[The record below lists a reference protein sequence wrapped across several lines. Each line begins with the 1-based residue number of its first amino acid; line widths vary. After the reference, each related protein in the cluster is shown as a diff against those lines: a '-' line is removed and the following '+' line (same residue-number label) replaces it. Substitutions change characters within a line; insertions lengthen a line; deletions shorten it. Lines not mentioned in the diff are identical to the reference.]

1 MMDDEQITFLALIE
15 QENYQ
20 HGASDCE
27 HGIEPQ
33 RENPDYLSG
42 YANKYAEQQQLSRG
56 FN

>member
-1 MMDDEQITFLALIE
+1 MTNDKDAFIELIKQQNRE
-15 QENYQ
+15 

-33 RENPDYLSG
+33 REDPDYLSG